1 MNQPPEID
9 VPHGDEV
16 STEPQ
21 RLALDAM
28 SRDLVNKLNAMVA
41 EQERRAHEFAQHQ
54 HSLSSLPTQTLPE
67 ITMPT
72 LPETNPAPVAPP
84 AQSQVQGM
92 YGRLSYPE
100 EPVYQ
105 APAPPITNAPVLPQV
120 PRAVKQPQFS
130 RSGSQ
135 QRTHNSSR
143 DYRMP
148 TIIRDTESEKKESG
162 MSAGSV
168 LTIIFVIIMLLIG
181 HGCD

>member
-1 MNQPPEID
+1 MNQYPEID
-9 VPHGDEV
+9 APHGDEV

-21 RLALDAM
+21 RLALEAM

-41 EQERRAHEFAQHQ
+41 EQEQRAYEFAQHQ
-54 HSLSSLPTQTLPE
+54 HSLSSLPSQTLPE

-72 LPETNPAPVAPP
+72 LPETAPAPVEPP

-92 YGRLSYPE
+92 YGRLTHPE
-100 EPVYQ
+100 EPVHL
-105 APAPPITNAPVLPQV
+105 PPTPTITNRSVLPQV
-120 PRAVKQPQFS
+120 PRAIKQPQFTRHS
-130 RSGSQ
+130 SQ
-135 QRTHNSSR
+135 QRTHNGSR

-148 TIIRDTESEKKESG
+148 TIIRDTQSDKKESG

-181 HGCD
+181 HSCD